1 MNVSIKLAKE
11 LAIGASQA
19 EVTEGILKLYSGLKH
34 FYHGK
39 AQTFQ
44 MPTHFHGIPLVQ
56 PKLIQWLNNTNRMP
70 GYYDV
75 NSVDLMHH
83 LVSLGVH
90 TIVTDRPSLGRQ
102 FLTAYRQQQP

>member
-1 MNVSIKLAKE
+1 
-11 LAIGASQA
+11 
-19 EVTEGILKLYSGLKH
+19 
-34 FYHGK
+34 
-39 AQTFQ
+39 
-44 MPTHFHGIPLVQ
+44 
-56 PKLIQWLNNTNRMP
+56 MP